1 MTERGHSLVELAVS
15 LCLFVCLT
23 AGLLRFLGACYGILG
38 RTLERVEL
46 RRGLRRAAD
55 QLSDDL
61 QEAGFQVP
69 CRAPPGGPSLVQGP
83 SGDLIIIKDEVVPV
97 RGRLCAALPVGDP
110 VPFSRRVRLSA
121 EGRVRLA
128 AGDVLLVE
136 DGAWEGLRLAGP
148 LELQPRE
155 VGEGIGTAL
164 EGEVPRAHG
173 EGAPVGF
180 LRPLRRVTWRLEGT
194 QLVRRCGEERGQVLA
209 DRVSGFGVDLG
220 APPAVAVTLE
230 ARGPA
235 GERCALTLTRVSRNG
250 PPP

>member
-1 MTERGHSLVELAVS
+1 M
-15 LCLFVCLT
+15 
-23 AGLLRFLGACYGILG
+23 
-38 RTLERVEL
+38 EL

-69 CRAPPGGPSLVQGP
+69 CGAPPGEPALAQGS
-83 SGDLIIIKDEVVPV
+83 SGDLIIIMDEVVPV
-97 RGRLCAALPVGDP
+97 RGHLCAPLPVGDP
-110 VPFSRRVRLSA
+110 VPLSRRVRLSA
-121 EGRVRLA
+121 EGRVRLV

-155 VGEGIGTAL
+155 VGEGIGTVL

-173 EGAPVGF
+173 DGAPVSF
-180 LRPLRRVTWRLEGT
+180 LRPLHRVVWRLEGSL
-194 QLVRRCGEERGQVLA
+194 LVRRCGEERGRVLA
-209 DRVSGFGVDLG
+209 DRVAAFRVDLG
-220 APPAVAVTLE
+220 APPAALVTLE

-235 GERCALTLTRVSRNG
+235 GERCALTLTRVPRNG
-250 PPP
+250 APP